1 MDEIDI
7 RLSRLLMENSRQPYR
22 ELAKKLDISL
32 QAVHRRIQNLQQ
44 KDVIRSFCISFSP
57 NYIGYHP
64 VSIFGKSESKVPSE
78 TIEKL
83 GRDDRV
89 SNIYV
94 AGGGMIYV
102 IGALRDLSDI
112 DDFSDFVCRTA
123 MIDKPDIGIINV
135 GEVQHNLK
143 DKPLSPLD
151 AKILAALSDDARKPA
166 SDVAEEVG
174 VTSKTVNKRLK
185 RLVDS
190 GMLSFTI
197 EWFPRNP
204 GNLVSIIHLDLKK
217 GSNKHE
223 VGQALIRRFEPW
235 ILIYY
240 MFLNMPDFI
249 VVFAVSPSAED
260 LAKLHNDIAKEPYVE
275 TVTPHILYTSEIFDT
290 WMNELPGL
298 KKSEPTCSWQE

>member
-22 ELAKKLDISL
+22 ELARKLDISL

-78 TIEKL
+78 TIDKL
-83 GRDDRV
+83 GRDERV

-94 AGGGMIYV
+94 AGGGMLYV
-102 IGALRDLSDI
+102 VGALRDLSEI
-112 DDFSDFVCRTA
+112 DDFTGFVRDTA
-123 MIDKPDIGIINV
+123 KIDDPQVGIINT
-135 GEVQHNLK
+135 GPQCEPPHNMK
-143 DKPLSPLD
+143 DDPLSPLD
-151 AKILAALSDDARKPA
+151 ARILASLSDDSRKPA

-190 GMLSFTI
+190 GLLRFTV

-217 GSNKHE
+217 GTNKHE
-223 VGQALIRRFEPW
+223 VGQALIEKFEPW
-235 ILIYY
+235 VLTYY
-240 MFLNMPDFI
+240 LFLNMPDFI
-249 VVFAVSPSAED
+249 VIFAVSPTAED
-260 LAKLHNDIAKEPYVE
+260 LARLHNDIAKDPSVE

-298 KKSEPTCSWQE
+298 SKTG